1 MAFLTISS
9 VSSVWKRN
17 WKNEIGHSCGGESTI
32 SSRKGAK
39 FERRCDWWLYK
50 ERHLAERYF
59 LRLKAFRRIAT
70 RYDKKMFTAFL
81 FWVLI
86 VLSPKH
92 IRFNGV
98 PPAGSQQADSPH
110 ADSGYAAFVFPQPHS
125 AAAHSVRPTRLWIFA
140 FSPVLPPLSRASRKR
155 T

>member
-1 MAFLTISS
+1 MKSAIAAEVSQRFLPGKEPNLNGGVTGGYIKKGIWQKDIFLDS
-9 VSSVWKRN
+9 K
-17 WKNEIGHSCGGESTI
+17 HSAGCP
-32 SSRKGAK
+32 
-39 FERRCDWWLYK
+39 
-50 ERHLAERYF
+50 
-59 LRLKAFRRIAT
+59 
-70 RYDKKMFTAFL
+70 MFTAFL